1 MKSLFLTI
9 IIGLASADWILD
21 GDNEISKA
29 IKDEAKKL
37 EDVDELEK
45 LSTMSKWI

>member
-1 MKSLFLTI
+1 MKTLFLTI
-9 IIGLASADWILD
+9 ILGLSNADWTVD

-37 EDVDELEK
+37 EEKDELEK
-45 LSTMSKWI
+45 LSTLSKWI